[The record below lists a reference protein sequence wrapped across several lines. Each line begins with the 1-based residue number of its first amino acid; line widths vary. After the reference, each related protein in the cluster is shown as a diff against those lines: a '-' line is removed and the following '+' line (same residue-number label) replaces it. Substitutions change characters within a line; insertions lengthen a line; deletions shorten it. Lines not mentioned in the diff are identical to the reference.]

1 MCETP
6 EVLIVDESPAD
17 REMVDRAVR
26 QAVPGARVTGAGDAE
41 TFDRVLRTAAPDLV
55 VTDYCLPW
63 GNGLDVI
70 RRVRSRWPECAV
82 LMVTGNGDEGVAVD
96 AMKLGA
102 SDYILKSPAHL
113 LRLPSAIRAAL
124 QSRADRL
131 ATRHAELR
139 YRSLFEHLP
148 IAVYRST
155 FDGTIVDANKAFAA
169 LIGWPSPAAAV
180 GQSASALYVDPD
192 ERQDLT
198 ATLRRTG
205 EVRDRLVRLRRLD
218 GDTIWVDLT
227 VRVQEDEAG
236 GYVMQ
241 GMARN
246 VTDELAAQQ
255 QLRLLASALEAAV
268 DAIVIT
274 DPSGVI
280 EWANPSFTTMTGYA
294 IEEVR
299 GKKPNVLKSGAHD
312 EAFYRDMWRTILD
325 GDVWMGELEN
335 RRKDGRVY
343 AEQMSIT
350 PVRDRDG
357 AVAHFV
363 AVKRDISA
371 QRTLEA
377 QFRQAQKME
386 AIGQLAGGIAHDFN
400 NLMTAIL
407 GYCEILLEQIPTDDP
422 NHGDVQEIRS
432 AGVRASSLTR
442 QLLAFSRKQILQPA
456 TFDVRGP
463 VAGLDKMLRRV
474 IREDIAL
481 SIVHAD
487 RPLYVRADI
496 GQVEQVLINLVIN
509 ASDAM
514 PGGGALTVSTRAE
527 TLDDDFVREHPG
539 ATKGPFVAVEVRD
552 TGTGMPPDVL
562 ARIFEPFFTTKPQGK
577 GTGLGLSMVYG
588 IVKQSGGYVGAR
600 SEPGAGSVFTV
611 YLPEA
616 DAPASVETVV
626 SQPRKEHASSS
637 ASILVAEDDATIRD
651 LVCRVLSRSG
661 YNVVAGGSAR
671 EALESL
677 ETFGRRPDL
686 LLTDVIMPDTNG
698 IEFARVMR
706 ARHPMLPIIF
716 MSGYHDLSDVS
727 PAEGTSAGRLLQ
739 KPVSPEALL
748 QAVHESLGT
757 IGSATGYS
765 PWPGPLE
772 A

>member
-6 EVLIVDESPAD
+6 SVLIVDGVQAG
-17 REMVDRAVR
+17 RELVERATR
-26 QAVPGARVTGAGDAE
+26 QAVPGALVTEAGDAE
-41 TFDRVLRTAAPDLV
+41 AFDWALRTSAPHLV

-63 GNGLDVI
+63 GDGLDVI
-70 RRVRSRWPECAV
+70 RRARSRWPECAV
-82 LMVTGNGDEGVAVD
+82 LMVTGNGDEGVAVE

-102 SDYILKSPAHL
+102 SDYILKSPSHV
-113 LRLPSAIRAAL
+113 LRLPGAIRGAL

-131 ATRHAELR
+131 ATRQAELR

-155 FDGTIVDANKAFAA
+155 FDGTIVDANQAFAA
-169 LIGWPSPAAAV
+169 LLGWPSPAAAV
-180 GQSASALYVDPD
+180 GQSASALYVDPG
-192 ERQDLT
+192 ERQDLIE
-198 ATLRRTG
+198 ALRRTG
-205 EVRDRLVRLRRLD
+205 DVRGRTVRLRRVD

-227 VRVQEDEAG
+227 VRVQEDAAG
-236 GYVMQ
+236 EYVMQ

-274 DPSGVI
+274 DPGGVI
-280 EWANPSFTTMTGYA
+280 EWANPSFTTMTGYTL
-294 IEEVR
+294 EEVR
-299 GKKPNVLKSGAHD
+299 GRKPNVLKSGAHD
-312 EAFYRDMWRTILD
+312 DTFYGDMWRTILD

-407 GYCEILLEQIPTDDP
+407 GYCEILLEQIPAEDP
-422 NHGDVQEIRS
+422 NHADIQEIRS

-442 QLLAFSRKQILQPA
+442 QLLAFSRKQILKPA

-481 SIVHAD
+481 SIVQAD
-487 RPLYVRADI
+487 RPMYVRADI

-514 PGGGALTVSTRAE
+514 PGGGALTVSTRTE
-527 TLDDDFVREHPG
+527 TLDDDFVRAHPG
-539 ATKGPFVAVEVRD
+539 AAQGQFVAVEVRD
-552 TGTGMPPDVL
+552 TGTGMPPEVL

-588 IVKQSGGYVGAR
+588 IVKQSGGYIAAR
-600 SEPGAGSVFTV
+600 SEVGAGSIFTV
-611 YLPEA
+611 YLPEEE
-616 DAPASVETVV
+616 APAAVESVMP
-626 SQPRKEHASSS
+626 SPRMEHASSS

-677 ETFGRRPDL
+677 EAFGRRPDL

-698 IEFARVMR
+698 VEFARVMR
-706 ARHPMLPIIF
+706 ERHPMLPIIF

-727 PAEGTSAGRLLQ
+727 PADGPSCGRLLQ

-748 QAVHESLGT
+748 QAVHESLGSVGARCSGLT
-757 IGSATGYS
+757 E
-765 PWPGPLE
+765 WVRR
-772 A
+772 